1 MIERA
6 KTVIF
11 AGITPVHKNFNSPE
25 LPLHVPVVPAFNLE
39 LRRTKELSDE
49 VKKRVSK
56 FNLFKITGLD
66 RTVLDSEN
74 GMPAR
79 IVGGSTL
86 YSLHDELYEAVKK
99 SKGIVEQDKVGDDYI
114 PYAADT
120 SSQSLAEGQIVMVHE
135 VYIAQQRGNN
145 PNWRLVNANAGK
157 HVQYLLNDPDQATYR
172 FDVNRINA

>member
-25 LPLHVPVVPAFNLE
+25 LPLHVPLVLTFNLE

-79 IVGGSTL
+79 VVGGSKL
-86 YSLHDELYEAVKK
+86 Y
-99 SKGIVEQDKVGDDYI
+99 
-114 PYAADT
+114 P
-120 SSQSLAEGQIVMVHE
+120 
-135 VYIAQQRGNN
+135 
-145 PNWRLVNANAGK
+145 
-157 HVQYLLNDPDQATYR
+157 
-172 FDVNRINA
+172 